1 MLRLT
6 ILFIITFIAQ
16 FSVGQGYLFV
26 GVRSNSLANA
36 SATFIDAWA
45 FHHNPG
51 ALGELK
57 KAEIGI
63 SYENRFLL
71 KDFQSQGLVYAQP
84 VKKGVVSIGAQLYG
98 LDAYRTTRIGAG
110 YSLKL
115 TEKLAA
121 GVQLNYQGIRFS
133 SNYGFKNTV
142 TAEAGLLLSLTE
154 KIKMGVSIFNL
165 GRTKIAS
172 FQNERL
178 ATLMRIGGAYQLSKV
193 VLLALEIEKNVYNP
207 VRLKSGIEY
216 KRLKNL
222 FLRGGFA
229 TQPVE
234 FTFGFGYQFKILQLD
249 FGTAYHQLIGWSP
262 HISLTHSFQ

>member
-6 ILFIITFIAQ
+6 ILFIITFITQ

-26 GVRSNSLANA
+26 GARSNSLANA
-36 SATFIDAWA
+36 SAALVDAWA

-51 ALGELK
+51 AVGLIK
-57 KAEIGI
+57 KTEIGI

-84 VKKGVVSIGAQLYG
+84 IKKGVVSVGAQLYG

-115 TEKLAA
+115 MDKLAA

-154 KIKMGVSIFNL
+154 NFKFGLSVFNL
-165 GRTKIAS
+165 GRTKLAS

-178 ATLMRIGGAYQLSKV
+178 TTLMRLGAVYQFSTV
-193 VLLALEIEKNVYNP
+193 VLLAIEVEKNVYNP

-216 KRLKNL
+216 KPLKNL

-234 FTFGFGYQFKILQLD
+234 FTFGFGYKFKIIQFD